1 MLIQASEKLQEDVIE
16 GSKRLVRIYINESV
30 DSEGITNYI
39 YKELVFNINDSQE
52 YINTRLTKVKAH
64 LYKELRAAEYPPME
78 DYLDAIV
85 KGDTEAEEE
94 YKRKCLEVKAKYP
107 KELA

>member
-1 MLIQASEKLQEDVIE
+1 MLIEASEKLQEDVIE
-16 GSKRLVRIYINESV
+16 DSNRLVRIYIDDSV
-30 DSEGITNYI
+30 DSDGRTKYRH
-39 YKELVFNINDSQE
+39 KEVVFSINDSQE
-52 YINTRLTKVKAH
+52 YIDARATKVKAC
-64 LYKELRAAEYPPME
+64 LYKELRVAEYPPME

-107 KELA
+107 KELV

>member
-1 MLIQASEKLQEDVIE
+1 MLIEASEKLQEDVIE

-30 DSEGITNYI
+30 DSEGRTKYRH
-39 YKELVFNINDSQE
+39 KEVVFSINDSQE
-52 YINTRLTKVKAH
+52 YVDARLTKVKAC
-64 LYKELRAAEYPPME
+64 LYKELRVAEYPPME

-94 YKRKCLEVKAKYP
+94 YKRKCLDVKTKYP

>member
-1 MLIQASEKLQEDVIE
+1 MLIEASEKLQEDVIE

-30 DSEGITNYI
+30 DSEGITKYI
-39 YKELVFNINDSQE
+39 YKELVFSINDSQE
-52 YINTRLTKVKAH
+52 YIDARLTKVKAC

-78 DYLDAIV
+78 DYLDAVV

-94 YKRKCLEVKAKYP
+94 YKRKCLDVKAKYP